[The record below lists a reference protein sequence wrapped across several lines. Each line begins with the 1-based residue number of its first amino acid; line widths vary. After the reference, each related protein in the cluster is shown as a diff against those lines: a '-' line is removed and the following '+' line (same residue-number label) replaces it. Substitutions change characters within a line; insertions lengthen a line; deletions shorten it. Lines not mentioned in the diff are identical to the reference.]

1 MPGNSWE
8 SHLSCFLLNSTFS
21 VELQH
26 RSSSPLHHDLLQPM
40 TSSTLFYFF
49 FWQFFIKTPIKM
61 SIITHKPLQGGRRP
75 PRVLSKCTFRDAEP
89 STSEVH
95 CTLCTVHCAL
105 CTVHCEHRQD
115 RKEPQPRPLLWPRLM
130 GTPFH
135 CNRFTS
141 LNLNGIKSR
150 KKYKI

>member
-8 SHLSCFLLNSTFS
+8 SHLSSFLLNSTFS

-40 TSSTLFYFF
+40 TSSTLFYFL

-89 STSEVH
+89 PTSEVH
-95 CTLCTVHCAL
+95 CTLCTVHCPL
-105 CTVHCEHRQD
+105 CA
-115 RKEPQPRPLLWPRLM
+115 QPGSQ
-130 GTPFH
+130 GTPTSSTPLASFNGNSIALQSFH
-135 CNRFTS
+135 Q
-141 LNLNGIKSR
+141 LELEWH
-150 KKYKI
+150 